1 MTEGYNV
8 QLEHSSQESRS
19 TLGDV
24 TLKTVD
30 GVVLSSFPGY
40 QDNRNMRDLSRNADS
55 LVSQA
60 VAKLEAAP
68 LPAPTGGSSNCSGKA
83 DCCPEKTAAE
93 KVACCGVGVGVGVG
107 VKYGSSKEEAAVK
120 GDCCAEEA
128 AASKAGC
135 ASKKSG
141 CSTHDRSKTGGAVA
155 EATRGC
161 CAGGECCFSSSQ
173 LVLIGLMLVVAA
185 GAYHYLTSIH
195 GSSSALPASKVMP
208 DGFDEKMAAAVGEGV
223 AQAVGSVQAAVEE
236 VV

>member
-30 GVVLSSFPGY
+30 GAVLSSFPGY

-135 ASKKSG
+135 TSKKSG

-155 EATRGC
+155 EATRGS

-185 GAYHYLTSIH
+185 GACGGPLGRGTPRPPTHRW
-195 GSSSALPASKVMP
+195 SAFAHARCCRQKSQHAKMPAFRPS
-208 DGFDEKMAAAVGEGV
+208 
-223 AQAVGSVQAAVEE
+223 QHSVQADG
-236 VV
+236 